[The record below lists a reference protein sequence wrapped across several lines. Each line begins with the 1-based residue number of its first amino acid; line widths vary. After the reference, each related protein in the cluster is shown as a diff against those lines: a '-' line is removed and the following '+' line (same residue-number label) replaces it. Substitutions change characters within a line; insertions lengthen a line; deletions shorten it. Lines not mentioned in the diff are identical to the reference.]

1 MHRNGQRQNERK
13 AHYANSRVV
22 RCMLLC
28 NLFVLILRFCIL
40 SFQICGPHSENCA
53 NFQGNTI
60 RMQGDTHRIN
70 PKRSDFE
77 PRTGYTYPCCRQL
90 QCNPFLF
97 RSVSRHWTP
106 MRTNYYSVFCFSL
119 FRFLFTV
126 PSSVGIS
133 SAAIQV
139 ENQFHIFE
147 LQFAW
152 HTSRFLAT
160 LCVYNV
166 FLSSRRDCFVRQ
178 SIAIPYLTS
187 SSDLYNQLRLI

>member
-70 PKRSDFE
+70 PKTKR
-77 PRTGYTYPCCRQL
+77 CRAKNRLRILVVDSCNAIPFFLGQSVDIGR
-90 QCNPFLF
+90 QCEQIIIRFF
-97 RSVSRHWTP
+97 AFHFSG
-106 MRTNYYSVFCFSL
+106 FFSL
-119 FRFLFTV
+119 CHRALVFQVRQSRLKINSTY
-126 PSSVGIS
+126 SSCNLHGTRV
-133 SAAIQV
+133 A
-139 ENQFHIFE
+139 
-147 LQFAW
+147 
-152 HTSRFLAT
+152 SRLHY
-160 LCVYNV
+160 VYV